1 LLTLRA
7 DPYAEPKLCVG
18 RRTSAHRRTRPD
30 SDALPVT
37 VLTVLTMLATIVAE
51 YDLLL
56 LGAHIQS

>member
-18 RRTSAHRRTRPD
+18 RRTSAHRRTRRD
-30 SDALPVT
+30 SDALPV
-37 VLTVLTMLATIVAE
+37 TVLTMLATIVAE

>member
-1 LLTLRA
+1 MLTLRA

-37 VLTVLTMLATIVAE
+37 VLTMLATIVAE

>member
-37 VLTVLTMLATIVAE
+37 VLTMLATIVAE